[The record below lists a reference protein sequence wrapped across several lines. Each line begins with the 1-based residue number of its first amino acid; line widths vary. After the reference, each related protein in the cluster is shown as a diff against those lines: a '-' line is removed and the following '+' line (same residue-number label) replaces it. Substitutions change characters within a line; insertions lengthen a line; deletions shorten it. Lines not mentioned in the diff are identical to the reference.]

1 MMRALHIT
9 ANYSTSTGPYVTC
22 GFAIWFAMALFKYW
36 WNNDNY
42 NEIYLKSAPVVQWIM
57 ASIIAFGAGPIYV
70 FLVRAVS
77 ALSFGFGT
85 ILGATQSLVN
95 LWSNAAISG
104 LGFADIIVCDHQQS
118 GKGHYKQTRVLLLCP
133 NHQSSE
139 SRIQPYEHPCEACLG
154 VPLCAGGRY
163 HPSARRSRRTNAHV
177 HHIPCQNKLAWH

>member
-1 MMRALHIT
+1 M
-9 ANYSTSTGPYVTC
+9 TC

-42 NEIYLKSAPVVQWIM
+42 NEIYLKSAPVVQWTM

-77 ALSFGFGT
+77 ALNFGFGT

-104 LGFADIIVCDHQQS
+104 LGFVDIIVCNLADKLS
-118 GKGHYKQTRVLLLCP
+118 AATVWYNADIIDLEMFDFDDLR
-133 NHQSSE
+133 
-139 SRIQPYEHPCEACLG
+139 YEPIL
-154 VPLCAGGRY
+154 
-163 HPSARRSRRTNAHV
+163 RTFDFVNMS
-177 HHIPCQNKLAWH
+177 PTEFCD